1 MARKSSFTI
10 RAQKHV
16 QYTRCKRRSRRRER
30 GERRRRRRMCGGT
43 ACMQSSN
50 VMEDISC
57 RTADLE
63 ELIYP
68 RQTEIKLFVRKD
80 IIDILRG
87 SEHKTSLSPSRFLSP
102 LWPEKR
108 NRFTRYSNEPIY
120 CLFFFSKIN
129 LASRLFL
136 SFPLSPA
143 DRRSF

>member
-1 MARKSSFTI
+1 MQKKKS
-10 RAQKHV
+10 AAGG
-16 QYTRCKRRSRRRER
+16 R
-30 GERRRRRRMCGGT
+30 GERRRRRRRWMCGGT

-102 LWPEKR
+102 LWLEKR

-129 LASRLFL
+129 FASRLFL
-136 SFPLSPA
+136 SFPLSPRL
-143 DRRSF
+143 DRHSF